1 MKCIMH
7 IPWKMVD
14 ESVSATEVRP
24 RKMKKAFEDIGYNVF
39 FITGSASERNKQ
51 IKELKRS
58 LESGEKYDFLYS
70 ESSTLPM
77 QLTESHHLPTHPF
90 TDKSLFALAKKNRI
104 PIGLFYRDYYW
115 IFPELHRFNKI
126 KTLYTNLFH
135 IIELQIYNRYLD
147 VVYFSTDFYDWT
159 IDKLRYL
166 DKDLKFYT
174 LPAGVDLS
182 YPQQDKKENY
192 FAFVGN
198 IEFHRLYNIKVL
210 MQTFN
215 LFPQYELRICTPKK
229 CWDINKQYYEPYL
242 SPNIKILHLV
252 NEEAQEFLS
261 KAKYAFCYFPDSHYR
276 KYTLAYKFFDYL
288 GHNLPIICNENDY
301 SGQLVKKLGIGY
313 SIKHSVEA
321 LSEWLNNIPSEAEYK
336 LMIDNIEKVKK
347 ENSWL
352 KRAETVRDTLISF
365 NKRI

>member
-7 IPWKMVD
+7 IPWKMID

-51 IKELKRS
+51 IKELERS

-115 IFPELHRFNKI
+115 VFPEIHRFNKI
-126 KTLYTNLFH
+126 KTLYTKLFH
-135 IIELQIYNRYLD
+135 IIELQIYNRFLD
-147 VVYFSTDFYDWT
+147 VIYFSTDLYDMT
-159 IDKLRYL
+159 LEKLRYL

-174 LPAGVDLS
+174 LPSGADLS
-182 YPQQDKKENY
+182 YPQPEKKENY
-192 FAFVGN
+192 FAFIGDIGPN
-198 IEFHRLYNIKVL
+198 RHNIKVL

-215 LFPQYELRICTPKK
+215 LFPQYELRICTPQK
-229 CWDINKQYYEPYL
+229 CWNINKQYYEPYL
-242 SPNIKILHLV
+242 TPNIKILHLV

-261 KAKYAFCYFPDSHYR
+261 KAKYAFCYFSESNYR
-276 KYTLAYKFFDYL
+276 KYTLAYKFFDYV

-301 SGQLVKKLGIGY
+301 SGQLIKKLGIGY
-313 SIKHSVEA
+313 SIKHSVKA
-321 LSEWLNNIPSEAEYK
+321 LSEWLNNIPSEAEYT
-336 LMIDNIEKVKK
+336 LIIDNIEKVKK

-352 KRAETVRDTLISF
+352 KRAETVRNTLISF
-365 NKRI
+365 NKGYK